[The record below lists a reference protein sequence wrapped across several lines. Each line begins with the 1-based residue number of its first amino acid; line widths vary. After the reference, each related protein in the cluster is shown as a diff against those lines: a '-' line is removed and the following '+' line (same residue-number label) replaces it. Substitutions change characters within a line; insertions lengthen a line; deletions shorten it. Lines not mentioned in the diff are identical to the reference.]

1 MTEKQGFMTAL
12 YERLSRDDELNG
24 ESNSISNQKKLLEQ
38 YAKEHGFTNLVH
50 FTDDGISGTRF
61 DRPGF
66 LAMMKEVESGK
77 VGTILIKDMSRMG
90 RDYLKVGQYMELLRQ
105 KNVRLIAVN
114 ENVDSFREDDDFTPF
129 RNIMNEWYARD
140 TSKKIKSTFKAKGKS
155 GKHVASTTPYGYL
168 KDKDDPNV
176 WIVDEEAAVVVRRI
190 FHMTMDGYGPY
201 QIARALKEDKVEIPA
216 VHMAKK
222 DAGLWKGRV
231 EEIKDPYGWGS
242 STVAGILKKRE
253 YLGHTVN
260 FKTRKHF
267 KDKKSHYVSEDNWTV
282 FENTQEAIIDQETFD
297 NVQRIRSN
305 VRRYPDGWGEAH
317 PLTGLMYC
325 ADCGSKMYVHRVNNG
340 KRVPQYTCS
349 AYSKV
354 PVGTLCQTQHRI
366 NADVI
371 MELIKEL
378 LKAVAEYS
386 QLNREE
392 FLETVKKAQT
402 SQQSSEIIRLKSR
415 LAEAKKRVQ
424 ELEKLICYCMEKES
438 ITEED
443 VAVICSEQTENK
455 IFDMIN
461 AMAEKKQKKAM
472 ELYYDLLALKE
483 PPMRILY
490 LITRQFN
497 LLMQVKE
504 LSEEGY
510 SAKTISERLKMAG
523 FIVRNCLRQAEY
535 FSLKTLKEALQD
547 CVRME
552 EAVKTG
558 RMNDVM
564 SVELLLVKYSS

>member
-1 MTEKQGFMTAL
+1 
-12 YERLSRDDELNG
+12 
-24 ESNSISNQKKLLEQ
+24 
-38 YAKEHGFTNLVH
+38 
-50 FTDDGISGTRF
+50 
-61 DRPGF
+61 
-66 LAMMKEVESGK
+66 
-77 VGTILIKDMSRMG
+77 
-90 RDYLKVGQYMELLRQ
+90 
-105 KNVRLIAVN
+105 
-114 ENVDSFREDDDFTPF
+114 
-129 RNIMNEWYARD
+129 
-140 TSKKIKSTFKAKGKS
+140 
-155 GKHVASTTPYGYL
+155 
-168 KDKDDPNV
+168 
-176 WIVDEEAAVVVRRI
+176 
-190 FHMTMDGYGPY
+190 
-201 QIARALKEDKVEIPA
+201 
-216 VHMAKK
+216 
-222 DAGLWKGRV
+222 
-231 EEIKDPYGWGS
+231 
-242 STVAGILKKRE
+242 
-253 YLGHTVN
+253 
-260 FKTRKHF
+260 
-267 KDKKSHYVSEDNWTV
+267 
-282 FENTQEAIIDQETFD
+282 
-297 NVQRIRSN
+297 
-305 VRRYPDGWGEAH
+305 
-317 PLTGLMYC
+317 
-325 ADCGSKMYVHRVNNG
+325 
-340 KRVPQYTCS
+340 
-349 AYSKV
+349 
-354 PVGTLCQTQHRI
+354 
-366 NADVI
+366 

-402 SQQSSEIIRLKSR
+402 SQQSSEITRLKSR